1 MFGAAVGAGV
11 LADVGAE
18 RLLQVGKPLGQ
29 LTFVPND
36 LSLGELIRFWLERL
50 R

>member
-18 RLLQVGKPLGQ
+18 RLLEVGKPLGQ
-29 LTFVPND
+29 LTFVPNE
-36 LSLGELIRFWLERL
+36 LSLGERIRFGP
-50 R
+50 